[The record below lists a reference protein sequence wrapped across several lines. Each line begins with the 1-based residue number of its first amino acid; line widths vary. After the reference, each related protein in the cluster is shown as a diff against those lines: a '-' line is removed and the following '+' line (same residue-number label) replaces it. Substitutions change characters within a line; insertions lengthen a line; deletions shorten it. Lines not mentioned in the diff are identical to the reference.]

1 MLLQTWKLREEERL
15 LEIVD
20 PELTAYPE
28 AEVMRFI
35 KVALFCT
42 QEASQQRP
50 GMKQVVEMLSK
61 EIQLN
66 EKLLV
71 EPRPR
76 RYAPQRGGGASWDGE
91 SSSQSD
97 KQRKSSANPDVTST
111 PSYINESQTQM
122 FPR

>member
-15 LEIVD
+15 MDIVD

-42 QEASQQRP
+42 QEAAQQRP
-50 GMKQVVEMLSK
+50 TMKQVVEMLSK
-61 EIQLN
+61 EVQLN
-66 EKLLV
+66 EKLLT

-76 RYAPQRGGGASWDGE
+76 RYGPQHGGGASSEGS

-97 KQRKSSANPDVTST
+97 KRMKSSANPDVTST
-111 PSYINESQTQM
+111 HSYISDPQTQM